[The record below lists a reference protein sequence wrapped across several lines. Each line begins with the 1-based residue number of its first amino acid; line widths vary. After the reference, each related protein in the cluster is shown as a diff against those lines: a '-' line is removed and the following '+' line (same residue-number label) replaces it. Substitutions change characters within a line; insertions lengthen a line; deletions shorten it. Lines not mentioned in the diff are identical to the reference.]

1 MLNEFGLNFKGELV
15 RKRRVGKEEEWV
27 ETSQVSENDQVSEVM

>member
-15 RKRRVGKEEEWV
+15 RKRRVGKEEWV
-27 ETSQVSENDQVSEVM
+27 ETSQVSENDQVGEVM